1 MVKKNYQG
9 PVRLSDL
16 SGDHVK
22 KPSADQ
28 AKKASQQKAKPRQ
41 AQDLVQAAQ
50 ALKAKKIDQKPQP
63 PRTDN
68 DQEKSE
74 EAELSGEITKIEA
87 QKRRKHRFNIYLNQ
101 SYAFPVSE
109 ATLVKFALAKGQV
122 LSAERVAE
130 IQVAEAA
137 AQAYQTAVNYLSHQL
152 RSEKEIRQRLQR
164 DDWPEGVIDQTIQ
177 RLKELRLVDDL
188 VYGQSYTR
196 TAMRLQKKGPGQ
208 IQRKLK
214 EKGLSESTIQQ
225 ALEEYDDQTAQ
236 DNIEELAAKRLKQQM
251 RKYAQRDSE
260 QRTVRYLMQKGFDS
274 DAAKQA
280 VQRASQ
286 DLVDDDLEDDKLDQQ
301 GQKYWRKYRRL
312 DPKER
317 YFKVKQQLYRRGFE
331 AGAIKQWLD
340 QVMEKE
346 EG

>member
-1 MVKKNYQG
+1 MAKKSYQG

-22 KPSADQ
+22 KASADQ
-28 AKKASQQKAKPRQ
+28 AKRPSQQKEKPRP

-50 ALKAKKIDQKPQP
+50 ALKAKKLDQKPQRP
-63 PRTDN
+63 GTDN

-74 EAELSGEITKIEA
+74 EAGLSGEITKIEA

-122 LSAERVAE
+122 LSAERVGE
-130 IQVAEAA
+130 IQAAEAA

-214 EKGLSESTIQQ
+214 EKGLSESIIQQ

-340 QVMEKE
+340 QEMEKE